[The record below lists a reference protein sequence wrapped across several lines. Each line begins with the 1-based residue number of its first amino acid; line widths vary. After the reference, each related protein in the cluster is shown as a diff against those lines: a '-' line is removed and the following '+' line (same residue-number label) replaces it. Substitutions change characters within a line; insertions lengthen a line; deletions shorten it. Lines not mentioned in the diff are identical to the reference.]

1 MNCVYNIIK
10 RNSWFWL
17 VNVVT
22 SFHPFFFK
30 DFWAKSY
37 LYLSVFLI
45 TSCVIAQKFFEF
57 LTMYKS
63 SATHFGIIN
72 ATIRS
77 CGELWLVE
85 GCPHMNPPLPLYQPQ
100 LDTWASYGIYCA
112 KICGTGLIFQPFD
125 TTIGHPINTCL
136 YFTFKSLLLYIS
148 SSVLHI

>member
-1 MNCVYNIIK
+1 M
-10 RNSWFWL
+10 
-17 VNVVT
+17 
-22 SFHPFFFK
+22 
-30 DFWAKSY
+30 
-37 LYLSVFLI
+37 FLI

-72 ATIRS
+72 ATTRS

-148 SSVLHI
+148 SSVLHFMYTKIGDSSLLCILGKIFGIMPLFPNYIGACPCFDT

>member
-1 MNCVYNIIK
+1 MYIILSK
-10 RNSWFWL
+10 EIPDFGWSTWLRLFILFFLKTFGQSPTFILVCFWSL
-17 VNVVT
+17 AA
-22 SFHPFFFK
+22 SLP
-30 DFWAKSY
+30 KS
-37 LYLSVFLI
+37 
-45 TSCVIAQKFFEF
+45 FFEF
-57 LTMYKS
+57 LTIYKS

-72 ATIRS
+72 ATTRS